1 MDSENIGLY
10 LTLYSK
16 PYYTRVI
23 KIVKELELLTGC
35 SIYIFGE
42 FLESLIKQSYNSR
55 YNEPDC
61 VDLWFDTDKS
71 VSTLKLVKIND
82 ICFNIKNN
90 SMQIGELYIDTGG
103 NFGTHGDASVDQLIK
118 SRIVSQAK

>member
-23 KIVKELELLTGC
+23 KIVKDLQNLTSC
-35 SIYIFGE
+35 KVYIFGS
-42 FLESLIKQSYNSR
+42 FLKLLIKQSYSSTFK
-55 YNEPDC
+55 EPDC

-71 VSTLKLVKIND
+71 LNNLKLVKIND
-82 ICFNIKNN
+82 ICFNFNN
-90 SMQIGELYIDTGG
+90 NTAPINELYIDTDGI
-103 NFGTHGDASVDQLIK
+103 FGTDGDNSIDDLIK
-118 SRIVSQAK
+118 YTIVPF

>member
-35 SIYIFGE
+35 NVYIFGE
-42 FLESLIKQSYNSR
+42 FLESLIKQSYNSI

-71 VSTLKLVKIND
+71 VSSLKLVKIND

-90 SMQIGELYIDTGG
+90 SMQIGELYIDTSG

-118 SRIVSQAK
+118 STIVPF

>member
-23 KIVKELELLTGC
+23 KIVKELELLTGF

-55 YNEPDC
+55 YTQSDC

-71 VSTLKLVKIND
+71 VSSLKLVKIND

-90 SMQIGELYIDTGG
+90 SMQIGELYIDTSGT
-103 NFGTHGDASVDQLIK
+103 FGTHGDASAHELTK
-118 SRIVSQAK
+118 STLVSNLQ